1 MASSDS
7 SRRASYVNSGSIL
20 LKDMLREKKAQMH
33 RQTSGQRNVLDN
45 RNIQSSPIP
54 PMSRRDASTS
64 SGRRSSGMRIGSGP
78 KEMGVR
84 EMEDVRSVRLPTNII
99 ADLCG
104 QHVSHIKNQ
113 NFDLKL
119 ELFHL
124 RQKNEQLEAALVK
137 VPELEADN
145 KELQSINDELL
156 LELEKR
162 DVAIQEAVELICERE
177 RQIEDMGEAESYFL
191 RNAKP
196 QEQDIAS
203 RGDSSGLKERDSRP
217 QLRTENADAEDHA
230 QAGLSPSRVQAPSP
244 TPSKTSR
251 RVPSFIREP
260 KKSTKM
266 LRSLYLDDGSHV
278 QADRSSGSFARP
290 GSLYSGEDDE
300 DDHMLNSPRL
310 SVLSESGFSSI
321 YGSKERSQSPPQN
334 HATHV
339 EEHSHYDSEPPR
351 TDQREARLQ
360 KWLVERDRPTTP
372 AQQSTSAP
380 FSSIGQV
387 LEDVPDSSRARE
399 PGSPQHDEQ
408 EHRAEPHPNETPKK
422 KSRAHHRKPSS
433 PTFGGPMFGGSLLP
447 PTPDTLSTTTTAAS
461 SSTPSIVTEKSLLDG
476 APYRPRVFSASVS
489 DGRPHTSGSSVAS
502 TFGTALVYTQP
513 ARSNR
518 SREGQGSPHY
528 TQKYVNP
535 GSHSQDSSRP
545 LHPRSSSSQSAT
557 RPVRPSLTNS
567 VTDTTFYV
575 DGNSPTHGSRT
586 LSYPAPGGRSRR
598 PTNQLSPVS
607 SKGSNTHSERT
618 PTASPRNWTSTS
630 SNAGTPSRLTRN
642 MHQRSPTVTRD
653 VSSPTPTIDSQAEA
667 SPSPQRSSSLRS
679 KMAKVSLTPSK
690 STSQSIASRL
700 FRRANSQSSQNPAS
714 NQISTQT
721 NIPSKPPVAHA
732 RLPRPSSLYASSPIN
747 GQKPLPALPI
757 EEAEPI
763 YELPTYELSPMLP
776 RTMLTGPEMHSSS
789 RHCRQRSTRR

>member
-33 RQTSGQRNVLDN
+33 RQTSGQRNGLDN

-54 PMSRRDASTS
+54 PMSRRDASSS

-84 EMEDVRSVRLPTNII
+84 EMEDVRTVKLPTNIV

-124 RQKNEQLEAALVK
+124 RQKNEQLEATVAK

-177 RQIEDMGEAESYFL
+177 RQIEEMGEAETYFL

-196 QEQDIAS
+196 QEQDLVS

-217 QLRTENADAEDHA
+217 QLHTENADAEGQA
-230 QAGLSPSRVQAPSP
+230 QAGLSPSRLQASSP

-266 LRSLYLDDGSHV
+266 LRSLYLDDGSQV

-290 GSLYSGEDDE
+290 GSLYSGDDDD
-300 DDHMLNSPRL
+300 DDHMLSSPRL

-334 HATHV
+334 HASHA
-339 EEHSHYDSEPPR
+339 EEHSQYDNEPPR

-372 AQQSTSAP
+372 AQQTPNAP

-387 LEDVPDSSRARE
+387 LGDVPGISKTSQPAST
-399 PGSPQHDEQ
+399 PHDEQ
-408 EHRAEPHPNETPKK
+408 KHRAERNTDETLKK
-422 KSRAHHRKPSS
+422 KSRTHHRKPSS
-433 PTFGGPMFGGSLLP
+433 PTFGGPMFGGSILP

-476 APYRPRVFSASVS
+476 APYRTRGFPASVS

-518 SREGQGSPHY
+518 SREEQGSPHS
-528 TQKYVNP
+528 TQKYVSS
-535 GSHSQDSSRP
+535 GSHSQNASRA
-545 LHPRSSSSQSAT
+545 LQPRSSSSHSAT
-557 RPVRPSLTNS
+557 RPVRPSLTS
-567 VTDTTFYV
+567 SATDTTFYV
-575 DGNSPTHGSRT
+575 DGSSPTQVSRT
-586 LSYPAPGGRSRR
+586 LSYPAPGGRTRH

-607 SKGSNTHSERT
+607 SKGSNSHSERT
-618 PTASPRNWTSTS
+618 PTATPRNWTSTS
-630 SNAGTPSRLTRN
+630 SSAGTPSRLTRN

-653 VSSPTPTIDSQAEA
+653 VSSPTPTVDPQSEA
-667 SPSPQRSSSLRS
+667 SPSPQRSLSLRS

-690 STSQSIASRL
+690 SAHQSIASRL
-700 FRRANSQSSQNPAS
+700 FRRTNSQSTQNPAS
-714 NQISTQT
+714 NQISTNT
-721 NIPSKPPVAHA
+721 NIPSKPPIAHA
-732 RLPRPSSLYASSPIN
+732 RLPRPSSLYASSPTN
-747 GQKPLPALPI
+747 GQKPLPAIPV
-757 EEAEPI
+757 EEETI
-763 YELPTYELSPMLP
+763 YELATYELSPMLP
-776 RTMLTGPEMHSSS
+776 KVMLTGPETHSSS
-789 RHCRQRSTRR
+789 RDRRQRSSRR

>member
-20 LKDMLREKKAQMH
+20 LKDMLKEKKAQMH
-33 RQTSGQRNVLDN
+33 RQTSGQRNVLDT

-54 PMSRRDASTS
+54 PMSRRDASSS
-64 SGRRSSGMRIGSGP
+64 SGRRSSGMRVGSGP

-84 EMEDVRSVRLPTNII
+84 EMEDVRTVRLPTNIV

-177 RQIEDMGEAESYFL
+177 RQIEEMGEAETYFL

-196 QEQDIAS
+196 QEQDLAS
-203 RGDSSGLKERDSRP
+203 RGDSAGLKERDSQP
-217 QLRTENADAEDHA
+217 QLHAENADAGGQA
-230 QAGLSPSRVQAPSP
+230 QAGLSPPRLQTSSP

-251 RVPSFIREP
+251 RVPSFIQEP

-266 LRSLYLDDGSHV
+266 LRSLYLDDGSQV

-290 GSLYSGEDDE
+290 GSLYSGEDEE

-321 YGSKERSQSPPQN
+321 YGSKERSQSPPQS
-334 HATHV
+334 HAGHP
-339 EEHSHYDSEPPR
+339 EEHPHYDGEPPR

-372 AQQSTSAP
+372 AQQTTSAP

-399 PGSPQHDEQ
+399 PGTLRHDEQ
-408 EHRAEPHPNETPKK
+408 EHRAEPNPNVTPKK

-476 APYRPRVFSASVS
+476 APYRPRVFSASTS

-513 ARSNR
+513 ARSNC
-518 SREGQGSPHY
+518 SREEQGS
-528 TQKYVNP
+528 TQKYISS
-535 GSHSQDSSRP
+535 GSQSQNSSRP
-545 LHPRSSSSQSAT
+545 LHPRSSSSHSAT
-557 RPVRPSLTNS
+557 RPVRPSLTS
-567 VTDTTFYV
+567 SATDTTFYV
-575 DGNSPTHGSRT
+575 DGNSPTHVSRT
-586 LSYPAPGGRSRR
+586 LSYPAPGGRPRH

-607 SKGSNTHSERT
+607 SKGSNSHSEKT

-642 MHQRSPTVTRD
+642 MHQRSSTATRD
-653 VSSPTPTIDSQAEA
+653 VSSPTPTVDSQSET

-690 STSQSIASRL
+690 STQQSIASRL
-700 FRRANSQSSQNPAS
+700 FRRTNSQSKQNPAS

-721 NIPSKPPVAHA
+721 NIPSKPPAAHA
-732 RLPRPSSLYASSPIN
+732 RLPRPSSLYASSPAN
-747 GQKPLPALPI
+747 GQKPLPPTPT
-757 EEAEPI
+757 EEKPI
-763 YELPTYELSPMLP
+763 YELATYELSPMLP
-776 RTMLTGPEMHSSS
+776 GIMLTGPETHSSS
-789 RHCRQRSTRR
+789 RNRRQRSTRR

>member
-1 MASSDS
+1 MASSDN

-33 RQTSGQRNVLDN
+33 RQTSGQRSGLDN
-45 RNIQSSPIP
+45 RNIQSSPIAP
-54 PMSRRDASTS
+54 TSRRDTS
-64 SGRRSSGMRIGSGP
+64 SSSTRRSSGMRSGSGP

-84 EMEDVRSVRLPTNII
+84 EMEEVRTVRLPNGFV
-99 ADLCG
+99 ADLCE
-104 QHVSHIKNQ
+104 QHVSQIKNQ

-124 RQKNEQLEAALVK
+124 RQKNEQLEATLAK

-162 DVAIQEAVELICERE
+162 DVAIAEAVELVCERE
-177 RQIEDMGEAESYFL
+177 RQIEEMGEAETYFL

-196 QEQDIAS
+196 QEQDLAS
-203 RGDSSGLKERDSRP
+203 QGDSSEPKERHSLP
-217 QLRTENADAEDHA
+217 QLHAENADVEGQA
-230 QAGLSPSRVQAPSP
+230 QAGLSSSRVHASSP

-251 RVPSFIREP
+251 RVPSFIRDP

-266 LRSLYLDDGSHV
+266 LRSLYLDDGSQV
-278 QADRSSGSFARP
+278 QADRSSGSLARP
-290 GSLYSGEDDE
+290 GSLYSGEDDD

-321 YGSKERSQSPPQN
+321 YGSRERSHSPPQN
-334 HATHV
+334 HASHV
-339 EEHSHYDSEPPR
+339 EEHSHHDNEPPR

-372 AQQSTSAP
+372 AQQTPAAP

-387 LEDVPDSSRARE
+387 LEDVPGTSKARE
-399 PGSPQHDEQ
+399 PGSIQHDEHK
-408 EHRAEPHPNETPKK
+408 HRAERNTDETLRKQ
-422 KSRAHHRKPSS
+422 SRTHHRKPSS

-476 APYRPRVFSASVS
+476 VPYRTRGFSASVS

-502 TFGTALVYTQP
+502 TFGTALVYTQG

-518 SREGQGSPHY
+518 SREGQGSPHSI
-528 TQKYVNP
+528 QKNGSL
-535 GSHSQDSSRP
+535 GSHSQNSSRALP
-545 LHPRSSSSQSAT
+545 PRSSSSLSAT
-557 RPVRPSLTNS
+557 PPVRPSLTTS
-567 VTDTTFYV
+567 ATDTTIYV
-575 DGNSPTHGSRT
+575 DGYSPAHVSRT
-586 LSYPAPGGRSRR
+586 LSYPSPGGRTRH

-607 SKGSNTHSERT
+607 SRGSNPHSERT

-630 SNAGTPSRLTRN
+630 SGAGTPSRLTRN
-642 MHQRSPTVTRD
+642 MHQRSPTAARD
-653 VSSPTPTIDSQAEA
+653 LSTPTPTADSQSEA
-667 SPSPQRSSSLRS
+667 SPSPQQSSSLRS
-679 KMAKVSLTPSK
+679 KMAKVSLIP
-690 STSQSIASRL
+690 STSAHQSIASRL
-700 FRRANSQSSQNPAS
+700 FRRTNSQSTQNPAS
-714 NQISTQT
+714 NQLSIQT
-721 NIPSKPPVAHA
+721 NTPSKPPVAHA
-732 RLPRPSSLYASSPIN
+732 RLPRPSSLYASSPTN
-747 GQKPLPALPI
+747 GQKPLPATPI
-757 EEAEPI
+757 DEEPI
-763 YELPTYELSPMLP
+763 YELATYKLSPMLP
-776 RTMLTGPEMHSSS
+776 GAMLTDPDMHSSS
-789 RHCRQRSTRR
+789 WDRRQRSSRH

>member
-1 MASSDS
+1 MASSDT

-33 RQTSGQRNVLDN
+33 RQTSGQRNALDS

-54 PMSRRDASTS
+54 PMSRRDASS
-64 SGRRSSGMRIGSGP
+64 SSARRSSGMRIGSGP

-84 EMEDVRSVRLPTNII
+84 EMEDVRTVRLPANIV

-177 RQIEDMGEAESYFL
+177 RQIEEMGEAETYFL

-196 QEQDIAS
+196 QEQDLAS

-217 QLRTENADAEDHA
+217 QLHTENADAEDQG
-230 QAGLSPSRVQAPSP
+230 QAGLSPPRLHASSP

-266 LRSLYLDDGSHV
+266 LRSLYLDDGSQV
-278 QADRSSGSFARP
+278 QADR
-290 GSLYSGEDDE
+290 SLYSGEDDE

-334 HATHV
+334 HASQA
-339 EEHSHYDSEPPR
+339 EEHSQYDGEPPR

-372 AQQSTSAP
+372 AQQTTSAP

-399 PGSPQHDEQ
+399 PESLQHEEQ
-408 EHRAEPHPNETPKK
+408 EHRAEPNPNETPKK

-502 TFGTALVYTQP
+502 TFGTALVYTQS
-513 ARSNR
+513 ARSDR
-518 SREGQGSPHY
+518 SREEQGSPHS
-528 TQKYVNP
+528 TKYVSV
-535 GSHSQDSSRP
+535 GSHSQNTSRA
-545 LHPRSSSSQSAT
+545 LQPRSSSSHSAT
-557 RPVRPSLTNS
+557 RPVRPSLTS
-567 VTDTTFYV
+567 SATDTTFYV
-575 DGNSPTHGSRT
+575 DGNSPTHVSRT
-586 LSYPAPGGRSRR
+586 LSYPAPGGRPRH
-598 PTNQLSPVS
+598 PMNQLSPVS
-607 SKGSNTHSERT
+607 SKGSNSHSERT

-653 VSSPTPTIDSQAEA
+653 VSSPTPTVDSQTEA

-690 STSQSIASRL
+690 SAHQSIASRL
-700 FRRANSQSSQNPAS
+700 FRRTNSQSTQNPAS

-721 NIPSKPPVAHA
+721 KIPSKPQATHA
-732 RLPRPSSLYASSPIN
+732 RLPRPSSLYASSPTN
-747 GQKPLPALPI
+747 GQKPLPAIPV
-757 EEAEPI
+757 EEEPI
-763 YELPTYELSPMLP
+763 YELATYELSPMLP
-776 RTMLTGPEMHSSS
+776 GIMLTGPETHSSS
-789 RHCRQRSTRR
+789 RDRRQRSSRR

>member
-1 MASSDS
+1 MASSDT

-54 PMSRRDASTS
+54 PMSRRDASSS

-84 EMEDVRSVRLPTNII
+84 EMEDVRTVRLPTNIV

-177 RQIEDMGEAESYFL
+177 RQIEEMGEAETYFL

-196 QEQDIAS
+196 QEQDLAL
-203 RGDSSGLKERDSRP
+203 RGDSSGLMERDSRP
-217 QLRTENADAEDHA
+217 DLHTENADAEDQA
-230 QAGLSPSRVQAPSP
+230 QAGLSPSRLQASSP

-278 QADRSSGSFARP
+278 QADRSSGSFARA

-300 DDHMLNSPRL
+300 DDQMLNSPRL

-334 HATHV
+334 HASHA
-339 EEHSHYDSEPPR
+339 EEHSQYDGEPPR

-372 AQQSTSAP
+372 AQQTTSAP

-399 PGSPQHDEQ
+399 PGTLQHDEQ
-408 EHRAEPHPNETPKK
+408 EHRAEPNLNETPKK

-518 SREGQGSPHY
+518 SREEQGSPHS
-528 TQKYVNP
+528 TQKYVSS
-535 GSHSQDSSRP
+535 GSQSQNASRA
-545 LHPRSSSSQSAT
+545 LQPRSSSSHSAT
-557 RPVRPSLTNS
+557 RPVRPSLTS
-567 VTDTTFYV
+567 SATDTTFYV
-575 DGNSPTHGSRT
+575 DGNSPTHVSRT
-586 LSYPAPGGRSRR
+586 LSYPAPGGRSRY

-607 SKGSNTHSERT
+607 SKGSNSHSEKT

-653 VSSPTPTIDSQAEA
+653 VSSPTPTVDSQSET

-679 KMAKVSLTPSK
+679 KMAKVSLTPNK
-690 STSQSIASRL
+690 STSQRIASRL
-700 FRRANSQSSQNPAS
+700 FRRTNSQSKQNPAS
-714 NQISTQT
+714 NQITTQT

-732 RLPRPSSLYASSPIN
+732 RLPRPSSLYASSPVN
-747 GQKPLPALPI
+747 GQKPLPPTPT
-757 EEAEPI
+757 EEEPI

-776 RTMLTGPEMHSSS
+776 RIMLTGPETYSSS
-789 RHCRQRSTRR
+789 RNRRQRSTRR